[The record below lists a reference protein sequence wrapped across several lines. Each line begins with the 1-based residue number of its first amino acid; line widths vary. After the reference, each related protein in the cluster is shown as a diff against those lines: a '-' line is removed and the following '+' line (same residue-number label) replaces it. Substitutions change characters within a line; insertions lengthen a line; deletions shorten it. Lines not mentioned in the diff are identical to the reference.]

1 MSQNVYSFIIDCS
14 LDKKGN
20 ILIYEIQPLVLSGLG
35 RIYDS
40 KVGPAFDKGL
50 SDFHIKLDYRKLG
63 RLYKSETKTGKKKIL
78 ITDRSHY
85 RGSKVKNSYDYVD
98 NSSRWLVQQL
108 SNKVYQRLYLPS
120 EVSPEYSLFDLSL
133 NIDTEIKRVLEY
145 FREKN
150 IDKIVLKHPDTFM
163 GDGNMF
169 IDSIQ
174 NEKAIRQGIEKLR
187 AMKCV
192 NTKIYPDHILVEN
205 QKTLPRVN
213 RKTGEKKNGFTT
225 YRIVGL
231 AEENGML
238 GYFIA
243 TKSISNNIDSHKR
256 TTLKA
261 YFDGGKKN
269 SASRIKH
276 FGLKDKYYKVGE
288 NNIEINPESL
298 DKISK
303 TIYQLYQ
310 DLSNKPDF
318 KAHVD
323 SLILT
328 KKEKER
334 QEFPQVLNKKQAQ
347 LISESFL
354 SALKIID
361 TDNVVKVETQI
372 KTEESLALCLSTL
385 QPRLPS
391 EVCLFL
397 KNIVSQCA
405 NSNIYLPRSNFFSAF
420 LRIEIN
426 INTNSKIFMNIA
438 EETINSRAG
447 KQKNSKML

>member
-1 MSQNVYSFIIDCS
+1 MSENVYSFIIDCS

-20 ILIYEIQPLVLSGLG
+20 ILIYEIQPLVFSGLG
-35 RIYDS
+35 RNTS
-40 KVGPAFDKGL
+40 KIGPAFDKGFPN
-50 SDFHIKLDYRKLG
+50 FHIKLDYRKLG
-63 RLYKSETKTGKKKIL
+63 IGSYESKTKTGKKKIL
-78 ITDRSHY
+78 ITDRSYY
-85 RGSKVKNSYDYVD
+85 RSSKVKNVYDYVD
-98 NSSRWLVQQL
+98 NSSLWLVHQL

-120 EVSPEYSLFDLSL
+120 EVSPEYTLFDLSL

-150 IDKIVLKHPDTFM
+150 IDKIVLKHPDTTM
-163 GDGNMF
+163 GKGNVF

-174 NEKAIRQGIEKLR
+174 NENTIRQGIEKLSV
-187 AMKCV
+187 MECV
-192 NTKIYPDHILVEN
+192 NTRVYPAYILVEN
-205 QKTLPRVN
+205 QKTLPRVS
-213 RKTGEKKNGFTT
+213 RKTGEKKSSFTT
-225 YRIVGL
+225 YRIVGI
-231 AEENGML
+231 AEKNGML

-243 TKSISNNIDSHKR
+243 TKSISKTIDSHKR

-261 YFDGGKKN
+261 YFDGGKKTP
-269 SASRIKH
+269 ASCIEH
-276 FGLKDKYYKVGE
+276 FGLKEKYYKIGE
-288 NNIEINPESL
+288 NSIEINPESL

-303 TIYQLYQ
+303 AVHQLSE
-310 DLSNKPDF
+310 DLSNKQNF

-334 QEFPQVLNKKQAQ
+334 HEKAQ

-361 TDNVVKVETQI
+361 SDNVVKVETQI
-372 KTEESLALCLSTL
+372 KTEKSLALCLSTL

-397 KNIVSQCA
+397 KKIASQCA
-405 NSNIYLPRSNFFSAF
+405 NSNIYSPRSNFFSAF
-420 LRIEIN
+420 QRIEIN

-438 EETINSRAG
+438 EETINPRAG
-447 KQKNSKML
+447 KQKNSM